1 MTTWNSRELPYPL
14 LAPWTDDYGDKEFG
28 AVVPQAVLN
37 NGKEISL
44 TIKYRL
50 TSQYLL
56 DLVSAGKVQYLAL
69 VSCSKTSMRFAY
81 PSTQDEDVHV
91 LDDAGDYSESIVLRP
106 YITALE
112 SIEGFASDEHAA
124 EFGYF
129 KPGGFDIPPG
139 SILAVGDPS
148 RVTLEE
154 GPSPNSVVDL
164 VSNPKVEDGE
174 FKVDLTQP
182 RIKVYVSRNDKNR
195 IEAIRDRDK
204 EMTGVEMVTLFP
216 SIYLHVVTE
225 ALRNMS
231 EYPEARWVDTMR
243 QSLAKNNIEVDDEE
257 LKNNALSHAQ
267 TLMERPVG
275 MLLKAFD
282 REEE

>member
-1 MTTWNSRELPYPL
+1 MTTWNSRQLPYPL

-37 NGKEISL
+37 DGKEISL

-56 DLVSAGKVQYLAL
+56 DLISAGKAHYLAL

-81 PSTQDEDVHV
+81 SSTQDEDVQV
-91 LDDAGDYSESIVLRP
+91 LDASDYSESIELRP
-106 YITALE
+106 YIAA
-112 SIEGFASDEHAA
+112 IENIDGFDSDEHAS

-129 KPGGFDIPPG
+129 KPGGFDIPPA

-154 GPSPNSVVDL
+154 GVSPNSVVDL
-164 VSNPKVEDGE
+164 VSNSKVGDGE

-182 RIKVYVSRNDKNR
+182 RIKVYVSPNDKNR

-204 EMTGVEMVTLFP
+204 EMTGVEMATLFP
-216 SIYLHVVTE
+216 SIYLHVITE
-225 ALRNMS
+225 ALRNLS
-231 EYPEARWVDTMR
+231 EHPEARWVDTMR

-257 LKNNALSHAQ
+257 LKNDALSHAQ
-267 TLMERPVG
+267 TLMEKPVG
-275 MLLKAFD
+275 MLLDAFD
-282 REEE
+282 REEV